1 MTTCTNNNIFNIIIS
16 FIRMVA
22 EVVAFFNPFTRLG
35 SVCLCNNNN
44 NNNTQVLYRTI
55 RLENVVD
62 GSRYNAVL
70 QNPGAVAYYS
80 KVEAVAYYSKVAA
93 VEAVI
98 LFKDSDGILSRPDY
112 LCWWFI
118 IYIYYFEV
126 ASELSQFR
134 HNSVI
139 YLIHRRAVISNSQ
152 RTQACDAG
160 EPKIFLILWCDGRV
174 YIRKWKEIRFILF
187 AASLSCDRWHKRHWP
202 CLNLR
207 CSRCWVKYFFFLN
220 CIYR

>member
-112 LCWWFI
+112 LC
-118 IYIYYFEV
+118 
-126 ASELSQFR
+126 
-134 HNSVI
+134 
-139 YLIHRRAVISNSQ
+139 
-152 RTQACDAG
+152 
-160 EPKIFLILWCDGRV
+160 
-174 YIRKWKEIRFILF
+174 
-187 AASLSCDRWHKRHWP
+187 
-202 CLNLR
+202 
-207 CSRCWVKYFFFLN
+207 
-220 CIYR
+220 